1 MNAEVKQNTGE
12 STMTAKETAANE
24 LALQQKKE
32 ASAPAERTEAAR
44 FYSPYTD
51 IYELADRVVVV
62 MEMPGVDKSA
72 LDVTLEKNVLTV
84 TGSIDSKAYEELQP
98 IYTEYN
104 VGNFSRTF
112 TLSTQIDS
120 SKISATIEDGVLKI
134 DLPKAGE
141 AVARRIEVH

>member
-1 MNAEVKQNTGE
+1 MADQ
-12 STMTAKETAANE
+12 E

-32 ASAPAERTEAAR
+32 VDAPAERTEAAR
-44 FYSPYTD
+44 YYSPYTD
-51 IYELADRVVVV
+51 IYELPDRVVVV

-72 LDVTLEKNVLTV
+72 LDITLEKNLLTV
-84 TGSIDSKAYEELQP
+84 TGSIDSKAYEELEP

-120 SKISATIEDGVLKI
+120 ANISATIEHGVLRI

-141 AVARRIEVH
+141 AVTRRIEVH

>member
-1 MNAEVKQNTGE
+1 
-12 STMTAKETAANE
+12 MTDNE
-24 LALQQKKE
+24 LALQEKKE
-32 ASAPAERTEAAR
+32 VQTPAERTEAAR
-44 FYSPYTD
+44 YYSPYTD
-51 IYELADRVVVV
+51 IYELSDRVVVV

-72 LDVTLEKNVLTV
+72 LDITLEKNLLTV
-84 TGSIDSKAYEELQP
+84 TGSIDSKAYEELEP

-120 SKISATIEDGVLKI
+120 SKIEASIENGVLRI

-141 AVARRIEVH
+141 AVARRIEVR

>member
-1 MNAEVKQNTGE
+1 
-12 STMTAKETAANE
+12 MTENE

-32 ASAPAERTEAAR
+32 VETPAERTEAAR
-44 FYSPYTD
+44 YYSPYTD
-51 IYELADRVVVV
+51 IYELEDRVVVV

-72 LDVTLEKNVLTV
+72 LDITLEKNLLTV
-84 TGSIDSKAYEELQP
+84 TGNINSQAYEELEP

-120 SKISATIEDGVLKI
+120 SKIEAGMEDGVLRI

>member
-1 MNAEVKQNTGE
+1 MA
-12 STMTAKETAANE
+12 SNE

-32 ASAPAERTEAAR
+32 VSAPAERTEAVR

-51 IYELADRVVVV
+51 IYELPDRVVVV

-72 LDVTLEKNVLTV
+72 LDITLEKNVLTV
-84 TGSIDSKAYEELQP
+84 TGNIDSKAYEELQP
-98 IYTEYN
+98 IYTEYS

-112 TLSTQIDS
+112 TVSTQIDS
-120 SKISATIEDGVLKI
+120 SKISASVEDGVLTI

-141 AVARRIEVH
+141 AVARKIEVN

>member
-1 MNAEVKQNTGE
+1 MADK
-12 STMTAKETAANE
+12 E

-32 ASAPAERTEAAR
+32 VEAPAERTRAER
-44 FYSPYTD
+44 YYSPYTD

-62 MEMPGVDKSA
+62 MDMPGVDKSA
-72 LDVTLEKNVLTV
+72 LDITLEKNVLTV
-84 TGSIDSKAYEELQP
+84 TGNIDSKAYEELEP

-120 SKISATIEDGVLKI
+120 AKISASIENGVLTI

-141 AVARRIEVH
+141 ALSRRIEIQ

>member
-72 LDVTLEKNVLTV
+72 LDVTLER
-84 TGSIDSKAYEELQP
+84 AYGHGQHRG